1 MPLAAWEDLDAFL
14 DPDFGFAVDAQI
26 TPSTGPARLARV
38 IFDEA
43 GVDAALGGQFTRD
56 DTTPAISG
64 KESDL
69 KGLVR
74 GDQITVAG
82 RIFDVMSAPEPDGTG
97 WATVRL
103 AAARGSSG
111 R

>member
-1 MPLAAWEDLDAFL
+1 MPLAAWENLDAFL
-14 DPDFGFAVDAQI
+14 DPVSGFAVVAQI
-26 TPSTGPARLARV
+26 IPSTGPARPARV

-43 GVDAALGGQFTRD
+43 GVDATLGGQYTRD
-56 DTTPAISG
+56 DTTPTISG
-64 KESDL
+64 KEVDL
-69 KGLVR
+69 TGLVR
-74 GDQITVAG
+74 GDQVTVSG
-82 RIFDVMSAPEPDGTG
+82 RTFDVMAAPDPDGTG